1 MKKVYQY
8 IDKLVW
14 PMVAILMYLA
24 CQFMGQATVQ
34 TVAFLNHSND
44 PVGDSLAWALTISS
58 IVSIIAMVVLP
69 PYKILDDY
77 KRVGCSKKNVAI
89 AMVVLMLTLIFATAL
104 NDKVD
109 RVFGLEMGNEYEKI
123 FNTLIKSPVGLIAI
137 CLLGPVCEEIVFRG
151 GVMKPLLQRKVKPWT
166 AIWVSA
172 IIFAVVHGN
181 LVQMLYALMVGLV
194 MGIIYYR
201 TASLILTSIAHIINN
216 SVSAWILLNHPEW
229 NDLNPET
236 IFGPLMYYVLLVVLA
251 VAVVMLL
258 RHFWYK
264 TSDMKRKF
272 EIDNI
277 YKL

>member
-24 CQFMGQATVQ
+24 FQFMGQATVQ

-58 IVSIIAMVVLP
+58 IVTIIAMLLLP
-69 PYKILDDY
+69 PYKILDEY
-77 KRVGCSKKNVAI
+77 KRVGCSGKYMAIGLIVLLLTLMAAI
-89 AMVVLMLTLIFATAL
+89 AI
-104 NDKVD
+104 NDQVD
-109 RVFGLEMGNEYEKI
+109 RVFGLEMGNEYEEI
-123 FNTLIKSPVGLIAI
+123 FDRLIKSPVGLLAI
-137 CLLGPVCEEIVFRG
+137 CVLGPICEEIVFRG
-151 GVMKPLLQRKVKPWT
+151 GVMKPLLQRKVNPWT

-181 LVQMLYALMVGLV
+181 LVQMIYALMVGLV

-201 TASLILTSIAHIINN
+201 TASLILTSVAHIINN
-216 SVSAWILLNHPEW
+216 SVSAWVLLTHPEW
-229 NDLNPET
+229 NDLDPET
-236 IFGPLMYYVLLVVLA
+236 IFGPLMFYILLFVLIF
-251 VAVVMLL
+251 AVVVLL

-264 TSDMKRKF
+264 TSDMKGKF